1 MFFID
6 IDNVSF
12 VDNPENIVHLVEH
25 DGHLVFKETSNT
37 SQTECKYGHVTKYRA
52 ERMRKIIYD

>member
-25 DGHLVFKETSNT
+25 DGLVVFKETLYT
-37 SQTECKYGHVTKYRA
+37 SQT
-52 ERMRKIIYD
+52 